1 MGTAWV
7 HKSKVS
13 QGIMA
18 LLAALAFLG
27 ASTPVFGTGSRE
39 ETAASED
46 QRESTGRDSQP
57 ETELVI
63 WVDEARSG
71 VLQEVGKEFTTEH
84 GVEVTVQMMGSAD
97 IRDQLGVAGPAGEG
111 PDILIGAHDWL
122 GQLVSNGLLE
132 PIDLGDKRD
141 QFLDAALQAYTYN
154 GELYGMP
161 YQMDNVAFFRNT
173 ELVPEAPETWNE
185 VAQIAAELE
194 SAGEVELGFVRQE
207 GDPYHFFPIQS
218 AFGGYVFGR
227 TEDGS
232 YDPTDVGIDSP
243 GSIAAAQWL
252 QEMVEN
258 GHMKAGVDYD
268 IMHTMFEQGE
278 AAMIVTG
285 PWALPRLR
293 DSGVPYAISDIPE
306 QRSDGRPFIG
316 VQGFM
321 INSFS
326 ENKLLAQTFLTEFIA
341 TEEVMVRL
349 YEAVPRPVAYE
360 PARDDITN
368 EDIAAFGEVGAKG
381 VPMPA
386 IPEMSAVW
394 SAWTDAIVLVTQGQ
408 QDAEPAFENAAE
420 QIRNTIDSE

>member
-84 GVEVTVQMMGSAD
+84 GVEVTVQMMGSGD

-185 VAQIAAELE
+185 VAQIAAQLE

-368 EDIAAFGEVGAKG
+368 EDIAAFGEVGARG

>member
-1 MGTAWV
+1 
-7 HKSKVS
+7 
-13 QGIMA
+13 
-18 LLAALAFLG
+18 
-27 ASTPVFGTGSRE
+27 
-39 ETAASED
+39 
-46 QRESTGRDSQP
+46 
-57 ETELVI
+57 
-63 WVDEARSG
+63 
-71 VLQEVGKEFTTEH
+71 
-84 GVEVTVQMMGSAD
+84 MMGSAD

-141 QFLDAALQAYTYN
+141 QFLEAALQAYTYN

-173 ELVPEAPETWNE
+173 DLVPEAPETWTE
-185 VAQIAAELE
+185 VTQIATQLE
-194 SAGEVELGFVRQE
+194 SAGEVELGYVRQE
-207 GDPYHFFPIQS
+207 GDPYHFFPIQT
-218 AFGGYVFGR
+218 AFGGYVFGT

-243 GSIAAAQWL
+243 GTIAAAQWL

-258 GHMKAGVDYD
+258 GHMKAGIDYD
-268 IMHTMFEQGE
+268 IMHTMFEEGR

-293 DSGVPYAISDIPE
+293 DSGVPYAISDIPN
-306 QRSDGRPFIG
+306 QRADGRPFIG

-326 ENKLLAQTFLTEFIA
+326 RNKLLAQTFLTEFIA
-341 TEEVMVRL
+341 TEEVMVQL

-360 PARDDITN
+360 PAQDDISSP
-368 EDIAAFGEVGAKG
+368 DIAAFGEVGANG
-381 VPMPA
+381 APMPA

-408 QDAEPAFENAAE
+408 QDAKPAFENAAE
-420 QIRNTIDSE
+420 QIRNTIEGE

>member
-1 MGTAWV
+1 MIHYHRMRVVIALV
-7 HKSKVS
+7 A
-13 QGIMA
+13 GIA
-18 LLAALAFLG
+18 LLFT
-27 ASTPVFGTGSRE
+27 ASPLFASGTKEQSGEPQSAGSGQE
-39 ETAASED
+39 SQAQSEGTD
-46 QRESTGRDSQP
+46 A
-57 ETELVI
+57 ELLV

-71 VLQEVGKEFTTEH
+71 VVQQVGERFTEEH
-84 GVEVTVQMMGSAD
+84 GVEIDVQMMGSGD

-132 PIDLGDKRD
+132 PIELGQKRD

-173 ELVPEAPETWNE
+173 ELVPEAPETWDE
-185 VAQIAAELE
+185 VTQIAAELE
-194 SAGEVELGFVRQE
+194 SSGQVELGYVRQE
-207 GDPYHFFPIQS
+207 GDPYHFFPIQT

-227 TEDGS
+227 TDNGS
-232 YDPTDVGIDSP
+232 YDPTDVGIDSE

-252 QEMVEN
+252 QSMVEN
-258 GHMKAGVDYD
+258 GHMRDGVDYD
-268 IMHTMFEQGE
+268 IMHSMFEDGD
-278 AAMIVTG
+278 AAMIITG

-293 DSGVPYAISDIPE
+293 ESGVPYAISDIPD
-306 QRSDGRPFIG
+306 QRADGRPFIG

-321 INSFS
+321 ISAFS

-341 TEEVMVRL
+341 TEEVMIDL
-349 YEAVPRPVAYE
+349 YEAVPRPIAYE
-360 PARDDITN
+360 PARDDVSDQ
-368 EDIAAFGEVGAKG
+368 DIAAFGAVGENG
-381 VPMPA
+381 LPMPA

-408 QDAEPAFENAAE
+408 QDARPAFENAAE
-420 QIRNTIDSE
+420 QIRNTIQSE

>member
-7 HKSKVS
+7 HNSKAS

-18 LLAALAFLG
+18 LLAALVFLG

-84 GVEVTVQMMGSAD
+84 GVEVTVQMMGSGD